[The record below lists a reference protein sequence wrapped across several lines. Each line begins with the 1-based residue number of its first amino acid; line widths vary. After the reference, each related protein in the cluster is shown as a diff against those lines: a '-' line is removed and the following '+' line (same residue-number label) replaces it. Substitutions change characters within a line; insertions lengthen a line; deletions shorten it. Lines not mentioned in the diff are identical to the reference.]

1 MDTGQFEIA
10 SVNPLKINFMNHLS
24 QISPVEH
31 NDIEVPAPPIVTFR
45 DVVRHCGTTVGI
57 FAFRYSTVTLSR
69 GQASTTS
76 RQLLHCKLI
85 MIENE

>member
-1 MDTGQFEIA
+1 
-10 SVNPLKINFMNHLS
+10 MNHLS

-31 NDIEVPAPPIVTFR
+31 NDIEVPAPPIAIVTFR

-57 FAFRYSTVTLSR
+57 FAFRYSTVTSSR